1 MLPRSLSAG
10 VFVLFGL
17 ALPAAPLPTYADH
30 APVYV
35 VPSRPGVPVVIN
47 GRDASYAVVE
57 GDWGL
62 SRPGFVPPTVIG
74 GSPLAPNPVYT
85 PRRSYHPRSGQ
96 APPLGRHEVEP
107 PADRALPPPAESY
120 FRSWSSFPEPQG
132 TIEASP
138 PSVGPLFERE
148 RSYNFPGI
156 DIAPPR
162 TDDPE
167 PMRPPKSVG
176 PRNRR
181 P

>member
-1 MLPRSLSAG
+1 MPRSLPAVAL
-10 VFVLFGL
+10 VFLGL
-17 ALPAAPLPTYADH
+17 ALTAAPLPTRADH
-30 APVYV
+30 APVIV
-35 VPSRPGVPVVIN
+35 IPSRPGIPVVIN

-62 SRPGFVPPTVIG
+62 SRPGFVAPTVIG

-85 PRRSYHPRSGQ
+85 PRRSYHPRFGR
-96 APPLGRHEVEP
+96 APPLGRHEIEP
-107 PADRALPPPAESY
+107 PADRALPPPAESF
-120 FRSWSSFPEPQG
+120 FRSWSSFPEPQDG
-132 TIEASP
+132 
-138 PSVGPLFERE
+138 FETAPHAVESGSNRE
-148 RSYNFPGI
+148 RSFNFPGI

-167 PMRPPKSVG
+167 PTRLPRSVV